1 MEGGEPVLLTHERS
15 EGQDHFQLPTTAVA
29 GWCAGGAL
37 TGAGE
42 YSVWATY
49 SEERPKIRE
58 KLCGAA
64 TRSKCPLGS
73 TRGRLP
79 RLLRAHLTAL
89 AGPALTPKREPS
101 PLGRRTEP
109 ALAFTSG
116 ALPYKV
122 ADSTASDHPGPAAS
136 ERRLKRRKVY
146 GFTVAAGPAAAVSLV
161 TWLGLG

>member
-64 TRSKCPLGS
+64 TLSKCP
-73 TRGRLP
+73 
-79 RLLRAHLTAL
+79 
-89 AGPALTPKREPS
+89 
-101 PLGRRTEP
+101 PLGPLAVPEVAPGRSHREVALGGRTQWVTLMAVGNP
-109 ALAFTSG
+109 LGNPNGSG
-116 ALPYKV
+116 
-122 ADSTASDHPGPAAS
+122 
-136 ERRLKRRKVY
+136 
-146 GFTVAAGPAAAVSLV
+146 
-161 TWLGLG
+161 LGLGLGSLGSA

>member
-64 TRSKCPLGS
+64 TRSKCPPLTQEGPPFDP
-73 TRGRLP
+73 RGGAGAD
-79 RLLRAHLTAL
+79 LRHFD
-89 AGPALTPKREPS
+89 R
-101 PLGRRTEP
+101 
-109 ALAFTSG
+109 
-116 ALPYKV
+116 
-122 ADSTASDHPGPAAS
+122 
-136 ERRLKRRKVY
+136 
-146 GFTVAAGPAAAVSLV
+146 AVSASSGR
-161 TWLGLG
+161 T